1 MAILTETARTVNRKE
16 RHAMKTE
23 SRILTGIA
31 TLAIVAAGLAL
42 AANQH
47 KAPNLLHFE
56 NVKRTTGHWT
66 TDSQVAAGE
75 WKIEVQTPPCDD
87 PKNLQVVW
95 SPRSGEPTTIECG
108 SMPVAER

>member
-1 MAILTETARTVNRKE
+1 
-16 RHAMKTE
+16 MKTE

-42 AANQH
+42 AANQQR
-47 KAPNLLHFE
+47 KP
-56 NVKRTTGHWT
+56 KRWI

-95 SPRSGEPTTIECG
+95 SPRSGEPTTIECD